1 MKGAS
6 MSDKQDG
13 ISIGIGMSTFMMI
26 FTVLCLTIFATLTY
40 LQARHNQQETDK
52 IIEST
57 VAYYDADHTAS
68 KIYKELKTQYT
79 DTTFLEDN
87 GIEKEGNTYSYT
99 VSISENREL
108 KVTIEENEGKLNIIQ
123 WQEIAQSNDDYD
135 YQGFVN

>member
-1 MKGAS
+1 

-57 VAYYDADHTAS
+57 VAYYDADLSAS

-87 GIEKEGNTYSYT
+87 GIEKDGNTYSYT

-108 KVTIEENEGKLNIIQ
+108 KVTIEENDGKFNIIQ
-123 WQEIAQSNDDYD
+123 WQEIAQSNDGYD

>member
-1 MKGAS
+1 

>member
-1 MKGAS
+1 

-57 VAYYDADHTAS
+57 VAYYDADLSAS

-87 GIEKEGNTYSYT
+87 GIEKDGNTYSYT

-123 WQEIAQSNDDYD
+123 WQEIAQSNDGYD